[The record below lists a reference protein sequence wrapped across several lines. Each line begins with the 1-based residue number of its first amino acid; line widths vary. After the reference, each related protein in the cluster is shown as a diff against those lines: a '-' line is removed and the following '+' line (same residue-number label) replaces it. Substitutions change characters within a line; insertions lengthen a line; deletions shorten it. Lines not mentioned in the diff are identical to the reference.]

1 MVIDKQ
7 KNMTKEERLELVR
20 KVGLFGLKDLRKL
33 APIGDIGY
41 LNAIYFYRGNFLM
54 SGLPKAIMEAFYEQR
69 GKYGFT
75 VKDAGTNYRCCS
87 ESYCPELG
95 LRWGVDSSD

>member
-1 MVIDKQ
+1 
-7 KNMTKEERLELVR
+7 MTKEERLELVR
-20 KVGLFGLKDLRKL
+20 KVGLMGLKDLRKL

-41 LNAIYFYRGNFLM
+41 LNAICFYRGDYLR
-54 SGLPKAIMEAFYEQR
+54 SGMIEDIMNAFYEQKD
-69 GKYGFT
+69 KYGFT
-75 VKDAGTNYRCCS
+75 VKGVGTNYRCCS